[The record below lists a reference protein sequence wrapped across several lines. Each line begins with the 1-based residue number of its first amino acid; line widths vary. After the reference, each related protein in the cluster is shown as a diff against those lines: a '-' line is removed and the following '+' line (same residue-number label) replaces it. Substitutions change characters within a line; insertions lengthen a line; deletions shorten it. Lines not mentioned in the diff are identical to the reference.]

1 MSQGVLLHAHKE
13 FNQLWFGI
21 TLAASGLQ
29 CLIVMSVCC
38 DIYVLDLLS
47 LLFYLFN
54 GVAGYVQVKCKN
66 VEGILRGRLETL
78 QNSQMSQG
86 SPPRT

>member
-1 MSQGVLLHAHKE
+1 
-13 FNQLWFGI
+13 
-21 TLAASGLQ
+21 
-29 CLIVMSVCC
+29 MSVCC
-38 DIYVLDLLS
+38 DIYFLDLLS

-78 QNSQMSQG
+78 QKSQMSQG
-86 SPPRT
+86 VLLHALSTIGLSSHGILVAIASL